1 VTSNTAGAAAR
12 LAAILP
18 PAGLCARRD
27 RRGCH
32 LAAMKVKHSA
42 AIEPVQA
49 VEQAMRRWQS
59 VAGVGMLWLAGTAA
73 AQVPYVAIEARV
85 DPQELAQVGLSPA
98 QLQALNRLLREAD
111 ARTPAVP
118 VAAAPMAAAGGPA
131 PGAMFP
137 GLDDEPIKAKVTG
150 QVDGWAPGTVFTLDN
165 GQQWQVLKGEITL
178 KASRSN
184 PDIVVVPGIAGRWF
198 LQVDEDLP
206 KARVFRIR

>member
-1 VTSNTAGAAAR
+1 
-12 LAAILP
+12 
-18 PAGLCARRD
+18 
-27 RRGCH
+27 
-32 LAAMKVKHSA
+32 MKVKHSA
-42 AIEPVQA
+42 AIEHVQA
-49 VEQAMRRWQS
+49 VEQAMRRWQ
-59 VAGVGMLWLAGTAA
+59 VMAGVGMLWLAGTAT
-73 AQVPYVAIEARV
+73 AQAPYVAIEARV

-111 ARTPAVP
+111 ARTPAAP
-118 VAAAPMAAAGGPA
+118 VAAAPMTAPGVPA

-137 GLDDEPIKAKVTG
+137 GLDDGPIRAKVTG

-165 GQQWQVLKGEITL
+165 GQQWQVLKGEMTL